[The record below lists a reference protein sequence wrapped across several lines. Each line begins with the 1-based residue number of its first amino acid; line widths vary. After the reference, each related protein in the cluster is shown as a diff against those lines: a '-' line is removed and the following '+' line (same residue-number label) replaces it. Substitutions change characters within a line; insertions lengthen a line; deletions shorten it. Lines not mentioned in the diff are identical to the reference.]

1 MTDATSAGAAAAH
14 VPAENHAVAGPYDK
28 QAALIVVDMQNDFAD
43 PEGGLYVSGG
53 EQILTAVNI
62 EVTAAQ
68 NGRATVVYTQ
78 DWHPESTPHF
88 QKDGGIWPVHCVA
101 GTWGGDLHP
110 ELLVHGPVVR
120 KGTSGEDGYSGFS
133 VRDPVTGM
141 GGPTQ
146 LHSLLPPDVQRLV
159 IIGLAGDYCVKETAL
174 DGLRLGY
181 SVQMP
186 LALTRFVNLQPG
198 DDQRTI
204 DELREAGVAV
214 A

>member
-1 MTDATSAGAAAAH
+1 
-14 VPAENHAVAGPYDK
+14 
-28 QAALIVVDMQNDFAD
+28 
-43 PEGGLYVSGG
+43 
-53 EQILTAVNI
+53 
-62 EVTAAQ
+62 
-68 NGRATVVYTQ
+68 
-78 DWHPESTPHF
+78 
-88 QKDGGIWPVHCVA
+88 
-101 GTWGGDLHP
+101 
-110 ELLVHGPVVR
+110 
-120 KGTSGEDGYSGFS
+120 
-133 VRDPVTGM
+133 M